1 MIDQNKVAWILKNAD
16 KLTTA
21 LPISSIPGFNLLSTQ
36 EAKGKMTTGN
46 EAQRMKYLGV
56 EILRKDATKTS
67 TPETGLFRG
76 LRERSD
82 GEGSAVKTI
91 KMILIGNKDRENDLK
106 ALNLAVFN
114 VLSIRMLY
122 GDTKELIVFKNNEA
136 DQGKAIELL
145 EAALEEFKGE
155 NRMVSNDPEIVDIAT
170 FEDVPKEFF
179 VAQENKASTVIAG
192 SNSGLGGVYNTNNF
206 QNDDWKKKEDER
218 KKEKDRQEQM
228 RWTPTIIKRI
238 DELPTLKLLNV
249 MKKKVIALA
258 TDEPIS
264 PLVDPDPDD
273 TFVDEKKTSTA
284 K

>member
-1 MIDQNKVAWILKNAD
+1 
-16 KLTTA
+16 
-21 LPISSIPGFNLLSTQ
+21 
-36 EAKGKMTTGN
+36 MTTGN
-46 EAQRMKYLGV
+46 KAQRMKYLGV

-67 TPETGLFRG
+67 TPEIGLFRG

-82 GEGSAVKTI
+82 GEGAAVKTI
-91 KMILIGNKDRENDLK
+91 KMILIGTKDRENDLK
-106 ALNLAVFN
+106 ALNLAIFN
-114 VLSIRMLY
+114 VLSIKMLY
-122 GDTKELIVFKNNEA
+122 GDTKELIVLKNNEA
-136 DQGKAIELL
+136 DQKKAIELL
-145 EAALEEFKGE
+145 EAALDEFKGE
-155 NRMVSNDPEIVDIAT
+155 GRMVSNDPEIIDVAT

-179 VAQENKASTVIAG
+179 VAQENKAATVVAG

-206 QNDDWKKKEDER
+206 QTDDWKKKEDER

-238 DELPTLKLLNV
+238 DDLPTLKLLNT

-258 TDEPIS
+258 TDEPIN

-273 TFVDEKKTSTA
+273 TFVDGKKTSIA